1 LRRREVLSAGS
12 GGEIEIS
19 ALFAANTLLD
29 QAHQD
34 FMAPLQLLPND
45 ESRCVNDKKTLPK
58 EFSSL
63 ISRERL
69 VQ

>member
-1 LRRREVLSAGS
+1 LRRREAVSAGS

-19 ALFAANTLLD
+19 ALLATHALLD

-34 FMAPLQLLPND
+34 FMAPLQLLPD
-45 ESRCVNDKKTLPK
+45 DLRCFDDKKTLPK
-58 EFSSL
+58 EFSKL
-63 ISRERL
+63 LGRKRL